1 MGRSVYVPSGA
12 EVVAYVNVEC
22 EDSFEYDMLKESLVY
37 SLEVAFPSVS
47 EDSGYVGREG
57 VVIASNRLVKF
68 VVAEY
73 CGLLSVSIVP
83 NDDEYY
89 ALGKNFANKISA
101 RFKSVVAGVCGA
113 VYYKVGSFSNG
124 EGVYAKAEA

>member
-12 EVVAYVNVEC
+12 EVVAYASVEC
-22 EDSFEYDMLKESLVY
+22 EDSFEYDMLMEDLVA
-37 SLEVAFPSVS
+37 SLEAAFPSVS

-57 VVIASNRLVKF
+57 AVVASNRLVQF

-73 CGLLSVSIVP
+73 CGLVSVSVVP

-89 ALGKNFANKISA
+89 ELGKGFANRINAK
-101 RFKSVVAGVCGA
+101 FQKVVAGVFGG
-113 VYYKVGSFSNG
+113 VYAKLGSFSNG
-124 EGVYAKAEA
+124 EGVYQKVAA

>member
-12 EVVAYVNVEC
+12 EAVAYASVEC
-22 EDSFEYDMLKESLVY
+22 EDQFEFDMLKEALVY

-47 EDSGYVGREG
+47 EDDGYVGREG

-73 CGLLSVSIVP
+73 CGLMSVSVVP

-89 ALGKNFANKISA
+89 ERGKGFANRINAK
-101 RFKSVVAGVCGA
+101 FQKVVAGVCGA
-113 VYYKVGSFSNG
+113 VYYKLGSFSNG
-124 EGVYAKAEA
+124 EGVYQKAEV